1 MRKTKYFN
9 RELSWLSF
17 NHRVLQEA
25 KNGFVPLYERIK
37 FLAIFSSNL
46 DEFYRV
52 RVASLKSVLNSNG
65 KSDKKLST
73 LLKNIYKE
81 VDKQQNEYGS
91 TIRNIFSELETHNI
105 YLLDTKNIDERQTE
119 FITNYFNQN
128 VRPLTQ
134 PILIS
139 GKRLNLF
146 LNNKI
151 IYLAVRLSSN
161 KKSNSQNVI
170 KVKKSNKYAIV
181 KIPSDSLPRFVEL
194 PEENGKR
201 YVIFLDDILKLNLD
215 SLFPGYKVEEYYSI
229 KLTRDAELYIDDEFS
244 GNLLEKIKKSLNKR
258 NIGAPTRFLYDS
270 KIPNNFLK
278 ILKKEFDLKKEDLIP
293 GGEYHN
299 LNDLFTFPAFNLE
312 ELHYKAQPSLPVP
325 AFDSA
330 EKMLDVIDKEDVLLN
345 YPYNSYDYVIRL
357 LKEAAIDQEVKS
369 IKITLYRTARN
380 SQIINSLIDAAISG
394 KKVTV
399 FVEVKARFDE
409 EPNFINAD
417 RLKKAGIKVL
427 YSFPGLK
434 VHAKICL
441 ISKADGKQTKNYAYL
456 STGNFNE
463 STAKI
468 YSDFGLFT
476 SNNEIVDELKGVFR
490 YLSNKTENP
499 TFNNILTAPFNL
511 RKEFNKK
518 INREIGFAKTGK
530 LAKIILKLNS
540 LEDKKIIKKLY
551 EASNAGVEIIII
563 VRGICCLVPGV
574 KGMSENI
581 KVISIVD
588 RYLEH
593 ARIYYFLND
602 GREEIYLSSADWMKR
617 NLDRRIEIAF
627 PITDKIIKETLCKTL
642 EFQMG
647 DNVKARIINEVQD
660 NQFVNSNNSIKI
672 RSQIETYEYLAKQ
685 NDAFTN

>member
-1 MRKTKYFN
+1 MPKIKYAN

-17 NHRVLQEA
+17 NYRVLQEA
-25 KNGFVPLYERIK
+25 KNETVPLFERIK

-52 RVASLKSVLNSNG
+52 RVAAIKSVLNMNG
-65 KSDKKLST
+65 KSNTKLSS
-73 LLKNIYKE
+73 LLRKIYDE
-81 VDKQQNEYGS
+81 VDKQQNEYG
-91 TIRNIFSELETHNI
+91 TIIKEIFLELETHNI
-105 YLLDTKNIDERQTE
+105 FLLNINKVGKSQTE
-119 FITNYFNQN
+119 FIANYFNQN

-134 PILIS
+134 PTLIS
-139 GKRLNLF
+139 GKRLNIF

-151 IYLAVRLSSN
+151 IYLAVKLSTI
-161 KKSNSQNVI
+161 KKNNSQAA
-170 KVKKSNKYAIV
+170 KKGKKIFKYAIV
-181 KIPSDSLPRFVEL
+181 KIPSDTLPRFVEL
-194 PEENGKR
+194 PEENEKR
-201 YVIFLDDILKLNLD
+201 FVIFLDDILKLNLG
-215 SLFPGYKVEEYYSI
+215 SLFPGYNVEEFYSV

-244 GNLLEKIKKSLNKR
+244 GNLLEKIRKSLNKR

-270 KIPNNFLK
+270 KIPKDFLK

-299 LNDLFTFPAFNLE
+299 LNDLFTFPTFNLD
-312 ELHYKAQPSLPVP
+312 ELLYKKQPSLSVP
-325 AFDSA
+325 DFDTLY
-330 EKMLDVIDKEDVLLN
+330 KMFDVIDKKDIFLH
-345 YPYNSYDYVIRL
+345 YPYHSYDYVIKF
-357 LKEAAIDQEVKS
+357 LKEAAVDPEVKS
-369 IKITLYRTARN
+369 IKITLYRTASN
-380 SQIINSLIDAAISG
+380 SKIISALIDAAKMG

-417 RLKKAGIKVL
+417 KLKKAGIKIL

-441 ISKADGKQTKNYAYL
+441 ISKLIEGNNKIYAYL

-463 STAKI
+463 DTAKF

-476 SNNEIVDELKGVFR
+476 SNNEIVEELKKVFGF
-490 YLSNKTENP
+490 LSKKVEKSK
-499 TFNNILTAPFNL
+499 FNSILMAPLNL
-511 RKEFNKK
+511 RKELNKK
-518 INREIGFAKTGK
+518 INREISIAQMGNP
-530 LAKIILKLNS
+530 AKIILKLNS

-551 EASNAGVEIIII
+551 EASNAGVEIFII
-563 VRGICCLVPGV
+563 VRGICCLIPGI
-574 KGMSENI
+574 KELSENI

-593 ARIYYFLND
+593 ARIYYFLN
-602 GREEIYLSSADWMKR
+602 GGSEEIYLSSADWMKR
-617 NLDRRIEIAF
+617 NLDRRVEIAF
-627 PITDKIIKETLCKTL
+627 PITDKSVKETLRKIL

-647 DNVKARIINEVQD
+647 DNVKARIINEAQD
-660 NQFVNSNNSIKI
+660 NQFVNSTTSIKI
-672 RSQIETYEYLAKQ
+672 RSQIETYKYLAKQ

>member
-1 MRKTKYFN
+1 MPKIKYAN

-17 NHRVLQEA
+17 NYRVLQEA
-25 KNGFVPLYERIK
+25 NAATVPLFERIK

-52 RVASLKSVLNSNG
+52 RIAAIKSVLNTNSN
-65 KSDKKLST
+65 SDKKLGT

-91 TIRNIFSELETHNI
+91 IIREIFSELNRHNI
-105 YLLDTKNIDERQTE
+105 FLVNIDGISKSQIE
-119 FITNYFNQN
+119 FINNYFNQA

-134 PILIS
+134 PTLIS
-139 GKRLNLF
+139 GKRLNIF

-151 IYLAVRLSSN
+151 IYLAVKLSTI
-161 KKSNSQNVI
+161 KKNNSQAA
-170 KVKKSNKYAIV
+170 KKGKKIFKYAIV
-181 KIPSDSLPRFVEL
+181 KIPSDTLPRFVEL
-194 PEENGKR
+194 PEENEKR
-201 YVIFLDDILKLNLD
+201 FVIFLDDILKLNLG
-215 SLFPGYKVEEYYSI
+215 SLFPGYKVEEFYSV

-244 GNLLEKIKKSLNKR
+244 GNLLEKIRKSLNKR

-270 KIPNNFLK
+270 KIPKDFLK
-278 ILKKEFDLKKEDLIP
+278 ILRKEFDLKKEDLIP

-299 LNDLFTFPAFNLE
+299 LNDLFTFPTFNLD
-312 ELHYKAQPSLPVP
+312 ELLYKKQPSLNVSD
-325 AFDSA
+325 FDTLN
-330 EKMLDVIDKEDVLLN
+330 KMFDVIDKKDVILH
-345 YPYNSYDYVIRL
+345 YPYHSYDYVIKF
-357 LKEAAIDQEVKS
+357 LKEAAVDPEVKS
-369 IKITLYRTARN
+369 IKITLYRTASN
-380 SQIINSLIDAAISG
+380 SKIISALIDAAKMG

-417 RLKKAGIKVL
+417 KLKKAGIKIL

-441 ISKADGKQTKNYAYL
+441 ISKIKEGKNKLYAYL

-463 STAKI
+463 ETAKF

-476 SNNEIVDELKGVFR
+476 SNNEIVEELKKVFGF
-490 YLSNKTENP
+490 LSKKSKKP
-499 TFNNILTAPFNL
+499 KFNNILAAPFNL

-518 INREIGFAKTGK
+518 INREISIAQTGNP
-530 LAKIILKLNS
+530 AKIILKLNS

-574 KGMSENI
+574 KGLSENI

-602 GREEIYLSSADWMKR
+602 GSEEIYLSSADWMKR
-617 NLDRRIEIAF
+617 NLDRRVEIAF
-627 PITDKIIKETLCKTL
+627 PITDKSVKETLRKIL

-660 NQFVNSNNSIKI
+660 NQFVNSNTSLKI
-672 RSQIETYEYLAKQ
+672 RSQTETYKYLAKQ

>member
-1 MRKTKYFN
+1 MPKIKYAN

-17 NHRVLQEA
+17 NYRVLQEA
-25 KNGFVPLYERIK
+25 KNETVPLFERIK

-52 RVASLKSVLNSNG
+52 RVAAIKSVLNMNG
-65 KSDKKLST
+65 KSNTKLSS
-73 LLKNIYKE
+73 LLRKIYDE
-81 VDKQQNEYGS
+81 VDKQQNEYG
-91 TIRNIFSELETHNI
+91 TIIKEIFLELETHNI
-105 YLLDTKNIDERQTE
+105 FLLNIKKVGKSQTE
-119 FITNYFNQN
+119 FIANYFNQN

-134 PILIS
+134 PTLIS
-139 GKRLNLF
+139 GKRLNIF

-151 IYLAVRLSSN
+151 IYLAVKLSTI
-161 KKSNSQNVI
+161 KKNNSQAA
-170 KVKKSNKYAIV
+170 KKGRKIFKYAIV
-181 KIPSDSLPRFVEL
+181 KIPSDTLPRFVEL
-194 PEENGKR
+194 PEENEKR
-201 YVIFLDDILKLNLD
+201 FVIFLDDILKLNLG
-215 SLFPGYKVEEYYSI
+215 SLFPGYKVEEFYSV

-244 GNLLEKIKKSLNKR
+244 GNLLEKIRKSLNKR

-270 KIPNNFLK
+270 KIPKDFLK
-278 ILKKEFDLKKEDLIP
+278 ILRKEFDLKKEDLIP

-299 LNDLFTFPAFNLE
+299 LNDLFTFPTFNLE
-312 ELHYKAQPSLPVP
+312 ELLYKKQPSLSVP
-325 AFDSA
+325 DFDTLN
-330 EKMLDVIDKEDVLLN
+330 KMFDVIDKKDVFLH
-345 YPYNSYDYVIRL
+345 YPYHSYDYVIKFL
-357 LKEAAIDQEVKS
+357 NEASVDPEVKS
-369 IKITLYRTARN
+369 IKITLYRTASN
-380 SQIINSLIDAAISG
+380 SKIIGALIDAAKMG

-417 RLKKAGIKVL
+417 KLKKAGIKIL

-441 ISKADGKQTKNYAYL
+441 ISKLKEGNNKIYAYL

-463 STAKI
+463 DTARL

-476 SNNEIVDELKGVFR
+476 SNNEIVGELKKVFGF
-490 YLSNKTENP
+490 LSKKSEKP
-499 TFNNILTAPFNL
+499 KFNNILVAPFNL

-518 INREIGFAKTGK
+518 INREISFAKMGNP
-530 LAKIILKLNS
+530 AKIILKLNS
-540 LEDKKIIKKLY
+540 LEDKKIIRKLY

-563 VRGICCLVPGV
+563 VRGICCLVPGI
-574 KGMSENI
+574 KELSENI

-593 ARIYYFLND
+593 ARIYYFLN
-602 GREEIYLSSADWMKR
+602 GGSEEIYLSSADWMKR
-617 NLDRRIEIAF
+617 NLDRRVEIAF
-627 PITDKIIKETLCKTL
+627 PITDKSVKETLRKIL

-647 DNVKARIINEVQD
+647 DNVKARIINEAQD
-660 NQFVNSNNSIKI
+660 NQFVNSTTSIKI
-672 RSQIETYEYLAKQ
+672 RSQIETYKYLAKE